1 MGLSKLILIMEET
14 TMEKN
19 LGNEFREVMTECK
32 EIFMTEV
39 VSGSMSG
46 LDEKTVAENV
56 KALLMVNRLMNL
68 CCDLFEKQNKLM
80 DKMDKEMD
88 KYLEK

>member
-1 MGLSKLILIMEET
+1 
-14 TMEKN
+14 MEKN

-32 EIFMTEV
+32 ELIMTEV
-39 VSGSMSG
+39 VSNSMSDV
-46 LDEKTVAENV
+46 DEKSVAGNV
-56 KALLMVNRLMNL
+56 RALLMVNRLMNL

-80 DKMDKEMD
+80 DKIDKVMD